1 MSKEKRM
8 PKLWEALLTLAIL
21 IAALAVGIII
31 FGVDPHVPM
40 FVGVMAAAIMALHLG
55 YKWDE
60 VEKSMMDGIYK
71 ALQSIC
77 ILIIVGILIGV
88 WINAGVVPTM
98 IYYGLKVLKPE
109 EALVLTLFGDYI
121 GTLKGQ
127 GFYWVNPFCTAVN
140 PAAGTRLS
148 QSGDVNSKENSVAAL
163 FGNNG
168 QNAQMSAESMSKKIS
183 LKMMTLNNS
192 RQKINDCLGNPVEIG
207 IAVIW
212 RVTDTAKA
220 VFNVDNY
227 KEYLSLQCDSALR
240 NVVRVYPYDVS
251 PNVDTTGDGVAD
263 EGSLRGSS
271 EVVAARIRDEIQK
284 NVAEAGIEVVE
295 ARITYL
301 AYAPEIA
308 AVMLQRQQ
316 ASAIIDARKMIVDGA
331 VGMVEMALDRLNE
344 NKVVELDDERK
355 AAMVSNLLVV
365 LCGNRDAQ
373 PIVNSGSLY

>member
-1 MSKEKRM
+1 MEEKILQTKKNGM
-8 PKLWEALLTLAIL
+8 TMLLLTL
-21 IAALAVGIII
+21 
-31 FGVDPHVPM
+31 
-40 FVGVMAAAIMALHLG
+40 LG
-55 YKWDE
+55 YVVAIALFIYSVTLLDADRMLLG
-60 VEKSMMDGIYK
+60 VPLLILAIGYAVAGIF
-71 ALQSIC
+71 LFC
-77 ILIIVGILIGV
+77 
-88 WINAGVVPTM
+88 
-98 IYYGLKVLKPE
+98 GLKVLKPQ

-140 PAAGTRLS
+140 PAAGTKLS
-148 QSGDVNSKENSVAAL
+148 QSGDVNSGEAGMAAL
-163 FGNNG
+163 LKAGNSST
-168 QNAQMSAESMSKKIS
+168 QTTELTSKKIS

-240 NVVRVYPYDVS
+240 NVVRIYPYDVA

-271 EVVAARIRDEIQK
+271 EVVAKRIQGEIQK
-284 NVAEAGIEVVE
+284 NVTAAGIEIIE

-331 VGMVEMALDRLNE
+331 VGMVEMALDRLSE

>member
-1 MSKEKRM
+1 MEEKILNTRKNGM
-8 PKLWEALLTLAIL
+8 AALLLTL
-21 IAALAVGIII
+21 
-31 FGVDPHVPM
+31 
-40 FVGVMAAAIMALHLG
+40 LG
-55 YKWDE
+55 YVVAIALFIYSITLLNADRMLLGVPLLILSIAYWIA
-60 VEKSMMDGIYK
+60 GIF
-71 ALQSIC
+71 LFC
-77 ILIIVGILIGV
+77 
-88 WINAGVVPTM
+88 
-98 IYYGLKVLKPE
+98 GLKVLKPQ

-140 PAAGTRLS
+140 PAAGTKLS
-148 QSGDVNSKENSVAAL
+148 QSGDVSSGETGMAAL
-163 FGNNG
+163 IKAGNSSS
-168 QNAQMSAESMSKKIS
+168 QTVESTSKKIS

-240 NVVRVYPYDVS
+240 NVVRVYPYDVA

-331 VGMVEMALDRLNE
+331 VGMVEMALERLNE